1 MLLRTLFLC
10 VCLGSFAP
18 AALPPGFPLADVPI
32 STAPGKPKIDLKRYR
47 GKPVILLMISLTCGH
62 CVNAAQVMNDIQK
75 EYRPRGLQVVGVA
88 GGTNANTN
96 AGGWGAHFAP
106 EFPFGYLEKDDFLKL
121 AGLPPDARP
130 FVPVVLFIDPQGMVR
145 LRLFGNDKQ
154 MKNTSD
160 ALTGATKELMAEVM
174 PLVHK

>member
-1 MLLRTLFLC
+1 MWLRTLVLY
-10 VCLGSFAP
+10 VCLVSLAP

-32 STAPGKPKIDLKRYR
+32 STPPGKPKIDLKQYR

-62 CVNAAQVMNDIQK
+62 CVNAAQVMNDLQK

-88 GGTNANTN
+88 GGKAASANV
-96 AGGWGAHFAP
+96 GGFGQHFAP
-106 EFPFGYLEKDDFLKL
+106 EVPFGYLEKDDFLKL

-130 FVPVVLFIDPQGMVR
+130 FVPVVLFIDPKGMVR

-154 MKNTSD
+154 MKNTND
-160 ALTGATKELMAEVM
+160 ALTGATKELMGESM
-174 PLVHK
+174 PFLKQ